1 MMEMRR
7 RTAIAKCMFVV
18 LKWVNGL
25 KKNYHLRIPSP
36 RILMGSTGKREKVR
50 CRQHHA
56 IIINWTVGYSTALV
70 PIHRIQFSVC
80 TIFLLGLLMASDGGL
95 LYRTLCIYRC
105 SAT

>member
-80 TIFLLGLLMASDGGL
+80 TIFLLG
-95 LYRTLCIYRC
+95 Y
-105 SAT
+105 